1 MSDLMLRLTND
12 PALPVEWYGRDDGDD
27 QVQRGSMQEAAKRAI
42 GHRCVLAAD
51 GSQILLTRAEV
62 PSRNKSTVLK
72 AIPYALEDHFA
83 EDVDDLHFAVG
94 ERDPGGGI
102 AVAVV
107 REALMK
113 DWIDRCQEVGIVLS
127 AVVPEPLLL
136 PYTEG
141 ETVLLVDGER
151 VLVRNGEA
159 SGYTADRDML
169 PVLLNPEAATD
180 ASLVDANLT
189 EETAPVPQ
197 VLRVYGD
204 IDPALLPPSDHMD
217 IQLEPLEV
225 APLVVLA
232 HQFRP
237 ASSFNLLQGAHS
249 PRARVGRLL
258 KPWQG
263 VAVLCVLLLAT
274 QFGAN
279 LVERF
284 RLQRES
290 ELLSQRLEQIYRR
303 AFPDARKGGDPR
315 LLMESRLKAMRQAGS
330 GGQIGLLDLLAQ
342 AGPLLTTASD
352 IQITG
357 LNYRE
362 GALTLSLSATS
373 LQAVDQLRQSLISN
387 RPLEVQIQ
395 SASSRDGK
403 VNSRLLIRETAS

>member
-1 MSDLMLRLTND
+1 MSDLLFRFTND
-12 PALPVEWYGRDDGDD
+12 PTLPVEWYRGDQGDD
-27 QVQRGSMQEAAKRAI
+27 QVQRGSMSELAQQAA

-51 GSQILLTRAEV
+51 GSQILLTRAQV
-62 PSRNKSTVLK
+62 PSRNKSTVLR
-72 AIPYALEDHFA
+72 AIPYAVEDQFA
-83 EDVDDLHFAVG
+83 EDVDELHFAIG
-94 ERDPGGGI
+94 ERDSGEGI

-107 REALMK
+107 REALIK
-113 DWIDRCQEVGIVLS
+113 DWIDCCQESGISLS

-136 PYTEG
+136 PFKEG
-141 ETVLLVDGER
+141 ETVLLADGER
-151 VLVRNGEA
+151 VLVRTGEVA
-159 SGYTADRDML
+159 GYAADRDML
-169 PVLLNPEAATD
+169 PVLFNPETG
-180 ASLVDANLT
+180 T
-189 EETAPVPQ
+189 EESLAIANSEEGIDPGRPVM
-197 VLRVYGD
+197 RVYGD
-204 IDPALLPPSDHMD
+204 IDPALLPSSDGID
-217 IQLEPLEV
+217 IQLQPLEV

-258 KPWQG
+258 RPWRG
-263 VAVLCVLLLAT
+263 VAVLCVLLLLT

-342 AGPLLTTASD
+342 TGPLLTAASE

-362 GALTLSLSATS
+362 GGLTLSVSATS
-373 LQAVDQLRQSLISN
+373 LQAVDQLRQSLVSS
-387 RPLEVQIQ
+387 RPLEVEIQ
-395 SASSRDGK
+395 AASSRDGK
-403 VNSRLLIRETAS
+403 VNSRLLLRETAS